1 MPPARI
7 LPFFRQSGP
16 VNAVAQS
23 GLIIALALSA
33 TANALCPAQ
42 SDATP
47 LEPIQLNAR
56 GEFVPEWG
64 KSAIW
69 YQIFPERFRNGDPEN
84 DPRVTDIKGSDPQE
98 PVAHW
103 QVHPWGSDWY
113 ELQDYEKKNG
123 DKELWKHLLRR
134 RYGGDLQGIIDQL
147 DYLQDLG
154 INAIYLNPVFDSP
167 SLHKYDGASY
177 HHIDPTFGPDP
188 EGDRRLMAKEN
199 PLDPATWVW
208 TKADE
213 LALRLIRQ
221 AHARGMRII
230 FDGVFN
236 HMGINSFAFQDLK
249 KNQQASP
256 YKDWFTV
263 TSWDDEEA
271 GTKFDYE
278 GWFGVKSLPEFAE
291 DINGLAEGPRDYVFA
306 ATERWMNPKGQ
317 GSEHGI
323 DGWRLDVAFCVGHR
337 FWKQWR
343 QHVKSINP
351 EAYLTAE
358 IVDTPDKVKP
368 YLQGDEFDGEMN
380 YNFAFTSA
388 EFFFHPEASRIS
400 ASEFDHELARLRNLY
415 PKGVA
420 YVTQNLFGSH
430 DSNRIGSHIVNRGI
444 GSFRDWGTYFNLS
457 QAAGNTGYQVR
468 KPNRAERQ
476 LQKLFAIFQMTYVGA
491 PMIYYGDE
499 VGMWGANDPDDRK
512 PMVWSDIE
520 YADEVFNPDGS
531 KRSPDSVEVNEELR
545 AHYKKMINIRNQHA
559 ALRIGNYRTIM
570 ADDAKQIFVFEREHN
585 GQHLWVLLNSGEQ
598 AQNIQLKDSTLNEV
612 AVDLLTGE
620 RFEPRSG
627 ELKVSVSEKWGR
639 VLLLNK

>member
-1 MPPARI
+1 MQA
-7 LPFFRQSGP
+7 LQHS
-16 VNAVAQS
+16 AQS
-23 GLIIALALSA
+23 RPSFKLSCHLAGTLALALGFSGHVH
-33 TANALCPAQ
+33 ALCPAQ

-47 LEPIQLNAR
+47 IEPIELNER
-56 GEFVPEWG
+56 GEFVPEWA

-69 YQIFPERFRNGDPEN
+69 YQIFPERFRNGDPGN
-84 DPRVTDIKGSDPQE
+84 DPRVVDIKGSDPQE

-103 QVHPWGSDWY
+103 EVHPWGSDWY

-123 DKELWKHLLRR
+123 DDELWKHLLRR

-147 DYLQDLG
+147 DYLEDLG

-177 HHIDPTFGPDP
+177 HHIDPNFGPDP
-188 EGDRRLMAKEN
+188 EGDRRLMATET
-199 PLDPATWVW
+199 PIDPSTWVW
-208 TKADE
+208 TRADE
-213 LALRLIRQ
+213 LALELIRK
-221 AHARGMRII
+221 AHARGIRII

-263 TSWDDEEA
+263 TVWDDEEA
-271 GTKFDYE
+271 GTEFAYE

-291 DINGLAEGPRDYVFA
+291 DVNGLADGPKEYVFA
-306 ATERWMNPKGQ
+306 ATKRWMNPKGQ

-323 DGWRLDVAFCVGHR
+323 DGWRLDVAFCVGHQ
-337 FWKQWR
+337 FWKEWR
-343 QHVKSINP
+343 KHVKSINP
-351 EAYLTAE
+351 DAYLTAE

-380 YNFAFTSA
+380 YNFAFASA
-388 EFFFHPEASRIS
+388 EFFFHPQESRIS
-400 ASEFDHELARLRNLY
+400 ATEFDRELARLRNLY

-444 GSFRDWGTYFNLS
+444 GSFRDWGNYFGLS
-457 QAAGNTGYQVR
+457 QAAGNPDYQVR
-468 KPNRAERQ
+468 KPNDEERQ

-491 PMIYYGDE
+491 PMVYYGDE

-512 PMVWSDIE
+512 PMIWPDIE

-531 KRSPDSVEVNEELR
+531 KRKPDSVAVNEELL
-545 AHYKKMINIRNQHA
+545 AHYRKLIGIRNQHE
-559 ALRIGNYRTIM
+559 ALRLGSYRTIL
-570 ADDAKQIFVFEREHN
+570 ADDAKDVFVFERSHA
-585 GQHLWVLLNSGEQ
+585 GQRLWVVINNKPKAQEIPLTFSTAQGQVTDLLAGKEFIVESGKLLLPVEGKWARVVLLN
-598 AQNIQLKDSTLNEV
+598 
-612 AVDLLTGE
+612 
-620 RFEPRSG
+620 P
-627 ELKVSVSEKWGR
+627 
-639 VLLLNK
+639 